1 MSSFQ
6 VIRRQQVISRLRE
19 SERAWMYAQLG
30 MPASK
35 IAKKVGMNAQRVRIL
50 LRGRQ
55 KDAETLDKLNGYM
68 SKFDPE
74 SWPPSDN

>member
-6 VIRRQQVISRLRE
+6 ANRYQQVLSRLRE
-19 SERAWMYAQLG
+19 SEQAWMYAQLG

-35 IAKKVGMNAQRVRIL
+35 IAKKVGMDDQRVRIL

-68 SKFDPE
+68 SKYDPE
-74 SWPPSDN
+74 NWPS